1 MALTNTS
8 IQKALEINKAVDEYF
23 ATTDET
29 VVPAKDLMNLFIQK
43 GIFKSNH
50 RDGLPIRDFLR
61 RLDKEQRLDLI
72 PRLHAERKRKN
83 TFWYFVKPGVQFSR
97 V

>member
-29 VVPAKDLMNLFIQK
+29 IDNIHRSYHGISLDVEQCTAHLRGAVRDNLLDREERQGMLDTLRALHEETGFNVSEELLADIQAWK
-43 GIFKSNH
+43 TK
-50 RDGLPIRDFLR
+50 
-61 RLDKEQRLDLI
+61 
-72 PRLHAERKRKN
+72 A
-83 TFWYFVKPGVQFSR
+83 
-97 V
+97 

>member
-8 IQKALEINKAVDEYF
+8 ILKALEINKAVDEFF
-23 ATTDET
+23 ATTDEA
-29 VVPAKDLMNLFIQK
+29 VVPAKELMNLFIQK

-50 RDGLPIRDFLR
+50 RDGLPIRNFLR